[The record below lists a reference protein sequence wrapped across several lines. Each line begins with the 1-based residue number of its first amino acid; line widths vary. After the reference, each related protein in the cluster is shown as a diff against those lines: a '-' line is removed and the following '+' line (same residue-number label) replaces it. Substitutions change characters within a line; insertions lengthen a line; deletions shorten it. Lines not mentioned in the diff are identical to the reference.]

1 MKRVNSA
8 SGFMKPTFSK
18 NMRLAAN
25 GQKDVT
31 LGKNKYG
38 TTVIESKS
46 PSPVRNAATAT
57 IKSASVIG
65 L

>member
-1 MKRVNSA
+1 
-8 SGFMKPTFSK
+8 MKPTFSK